1 MYDANRVN
9 KFASY
14 ETIIPLA
21 SITLFIILVGVI
33 SQNIFAGRLFSK
45 LTGVNLV
52 STKPYITIDETE
64 VFVDIA
70 DTPRE
75 LQLGLSGRKSLGK
88 SEGMLFIFNPPNSRP
103 TFWME
108 GMNFDLDIIWINDD
122 EIVQM
127 DLGVPKP
134 KANTP
139 SNQLPLYQPLT
150 GVDYVLEVNSG
161 FSKDNE
167 FAVGDS
173 VDFSQLDPNDTN

>member
-127 DLGVPKP
+127 DLSVPKP

-139 SNQLPLYQPLT
+139 SNLLPLYQPYV

-161 FSKDNE
+161 FAKDQG
-167 FAVGDS
+167 FAVGDTI
-173 VDFSQLDPNDTN
+173 DFSNLQSE

>member
-1 MYDANRVN
+1 MYDGKRVN
-9 KFASY
+9 QFLSY
-14 ETIIPLA
+14 EIIIPLA

-33 SQNIFAGRLFSK
+33 SQNIFAGRIFSK

-108 GMNFDLDIIWINDD
+108 GMIFDLDIVWINDGKSSSS
-122 EIVQM
+122 
-127 DLGVPKP
+127 L
-134 KANTP
+134 TP
-139 SNQLPLYQPLT
+139 NSRVKFLITNFKDSSEKET
-150 GVDYVLEVNSG
+150 SGVDYVLE
-161 FSKDNE
+161 
-167 FAVGDS
+167 
-173 VDFSQLDPNDTN
+173 

>member
-1 MYDANRVN
+1 MYESNRVN
-9 KFASY
+9 KFVSY

-52 STKPYITIDETE
+52 STKPYITIDDTNI
-64 VFVDIA
+64 FVDIA

-75 LQLGLSGRKSLGK
+75 WQLGLSGKKSLGK
-88 SEGMLFIFNPPNSRP
+88 NEGMLFVFTPPDVRP
-103 TFWME
+103 SFWME
-108 GMNFDLDIIWINDD
+108 GMLFDLDIIWINEA

-127 DLGVPKP
+127 DLGVKKP
-134 KANTP
+134 EKGTP
-139 SNQLPLYQPLT
+139 TNQLPLYQPFV

-161 FSKDNE
+161 FSKDNG
-167 FAVGDS
+167 FAVGDT
-173 VDFSQLDPNDTN
+173 VDFSNSE